1 MSRGRGIVRAALL
14 VSMALGLLAAA
25 AIAWLDGRDG
35 DAAAELD
42 AAEPVSTPA
51 LVERGAYLAR
61 AGNCAGC
68 HTARGGGAYAG
79 GVPIE
84 TPFGTVWAGNL
95 TPDETTG
102 LGRWSAAQ
110 FRRALHLGRS
120 ADGRRLL
127 PAFPYTEMTRVRRA
141 DVDALY
147 VYLRSLAPVRSPNR
161 PHALRFPFGTQAA
174 IAVWRAL
181 FFRPGVAIDSP
192 AQNEAWNRGAY
203 LVQGLAHCG
212 ACHGGR
218 NALGGSR
225 SDGPHFPGGMMP
237 ARNWYAPS
245 LNTADEAGVA
255 GWPVADIAA
264 LLGSGRSPRGAVIGP
279 MADVVWQSTQHLDQT
294 DLHAIAVYLAALPQ
308 RETRR
313 ASFDAAPAEAL
324 AAGAKIYSDRCAD
337 CHGAQGEGVPGI
349 YPPLAGNRTV
359 RMEPPV
365 NLVRAIVA
373 GGFAPA
379 TRGNPRPFGM
389 PPFGHVLA
397 DAEIGAVATFLRASW
412 GAAASPVD
420 LRTVQR
426 YRSEAAP

>member
-1 MSRGRGIVRAALL
+1 MIRRLL
-14 VSMALGLLAAA
+14 LTTLAVFLLAGAVV
-25 AIAWLDGRDG
+25 AWLDGRG
-35 DAAAELD
+35 DSAADLD
-42 AAEPVSTPA
+42 APAPAITPA
-51 LVERGAYLAR
+51 LVERGAYLAL

-68 HTARGGGAYAG
+68 HTARGGAPYAG

-95 TPDETTG
+95 TPDDATG

-127 PAFPYTEMTRVRRA
+127 PAFPYTEMTRVTRA
-141 DVDALY
+141 DADALHA
-147 VYLRSLAPVRSPNR
+147 YLRSLPAVHASNR
-161 PHALRFPFGTQAA
+161 PHELRFPFGTQAA

-181 FFRPGVAIDSP
+181 FFRPGTHADDP
-192 AQNEAWNRGAY
+192 AHSAEWNRGAY

-225 SDGPHFPGGMMP
+225 SDGHEFPGGMMP
-237 ARNWYAPS
+237 MRNWYAPS
-245 LNTADEAGVA
+245 LNAADEAGVG
-255 GWPVADIAA
+255 GWPAADIAA
-264 LLGSGRSPRGAVIGP
+264 LLGTGRTTRGAVIGP
-279 MADVVWQSTQHLDQT
+279 MADVVWQSTQHLNPA
-294 DLHAIAVYLAALPQ
+294 DLRAIAVYLAAVPQ
-308 RETRR
+308 RPARGRERPP
-313 ASFDAAPAEAL
+313 SDPAAPDTVEH
-324 AAGAKIYSDRCAD
+324 GARIYADRCAD
-337 CHGAQGEGVPGI
+337 CHGARGEGVAGF
-349 YPPLAGNRTV
+349 YPALAGNRTV

-389 PPFGHVLA
+389 PPFGHVLS
-397 DAEIGAVATFLRASW
+397 DAEIAAVATFLRASW
-412 GAAASPVD
+412 GHAASPVD
-420 LRTVQR
+420 ARAVQR
-426 YRSEAAP
+426 FRSEAAP